1 MFEFAWPW
9 MFLLLPL
16 PWLIRHFLKPAT
28 QQSNTAL
35 LVPFY
40 QHIAGLK
47 QSSASTKKPINSRK
61 YLAYLAWF
69 LLLTAAAGPQWLGKP
84 ITLPRNGRNI
94 MLALDIS
101 GSMQIPDMQLN
112 NQPANRLD
120 VVKTVARQFIANR
133 RGDRLGLIL
142 FATRAYSQT
151 PLTFDRHAVLQML
164 NDASIGLAGARTA
177 IGDAIGLAIKQLQKI
192 PQQSRV
198 LILLTDGGNN
208 AGVIDPIEAAK
219 LAAENHIKIYTIG
232 IGANQM
238 VLQGLFGP
246 QIVNPSSDLDENSLR
261 KIAELTGGLFFRATD
276 TKALINVY
284 KTIDKLEPISSDTS
298 MFRPITLYYY
308 WPLLFALLI
317 SIYFALREC
326 NFNVTVRPA
335 KTTKIGK
342 SHRGDQLHDL

>member
-16 PWLIRHFLKPAT
+16 PWLISYFLKPAK
-28 QQSNTAL
+28 QQNNSAL

-47 QSSASTKKPINSRK
+47 HSSENTHSRLNIKK
-61 YLAYLAWF
+61 YLASLAWL

-94 MLALDIS
+94 MLALDLS
-101 GSMQIPDMQLN
+101 GSMQIPDMQLDN
-112 NQPANRLD
+112 KPANRLA
-120 VVKTVARQFIANR
+120 VVKSVAQKFIDER

-142 FATRAYSQT
+142 FGTRAYLQT
-151 PLTFDRHAVLQML
+151 PLTFDRHTVLQML
-164 NDASIGLAGARTA
+164 NDATIGLAGTQTA
-177 IGDAIGLAIKQLQKI
+177 IGDAIGLAVKQLQKV
-192 PQQSRV
+192 PSQSRV

-208 AGVIDPIEAAK
+208 AGALDPIQAAK

-238 VLQGLFGP
+238 VVQGLFGP
-246 QIVNPSSDLDENSLR
+246 QIINPSSDLDENSLR
-261 KIAELTGGLFFRATD
+261 KIAELTGGLFFRASD
-276 TKALINVY
+276 TTALINVY
-284 KTIDKLEPISSDTS
+284 KTIDKLEPVNSDNS
-298 MFRPITLYYY
+298 MFRPITLYFY
-308 WPLLFALLI
+308 WPLLLALLI

-326 NFNVTVRPA
+326 DFSFLWFSNKKVNEHA
-335 KTTKIGK
+335 
-342 SHRGDQLHDL
+342 